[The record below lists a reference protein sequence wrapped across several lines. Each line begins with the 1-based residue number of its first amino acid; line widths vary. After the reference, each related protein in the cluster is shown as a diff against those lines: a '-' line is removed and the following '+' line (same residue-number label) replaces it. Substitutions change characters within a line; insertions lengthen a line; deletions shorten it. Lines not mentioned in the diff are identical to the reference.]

1 MGEIMTSAD
10 KGRKIRDEKII
21 AMYEKAM
28 GMETKPKLTA
38 VYQRIANE
46 VNVSTVRRHTEAG
59 YLRCGHW
66 RHNGRRFYTGKEI
79 LRYYKAQL

>member
-46 VNVSTVRRHTEAG
+46 MYISYMTVYRVIKEHREEVEA
-59 YLRCGHW
+59 
-66 RHNGRRFYTGKEI
+66 I
-79 LRYYKAQL
+79 

>member
-46 VNVSTVRRHTEAG
+46 VLVSYMTVYRVINEHREEVEA
-59 YLRCGHW
+59 
-66 RHNGRRFYTGKEI
+66 I
-79 LRYYKAQL
+79 

>member
-28 GMETKPKLTA
+28 GGETKPKLTA
-38 VYQRIANE
+38 VYERIANE
-46 VNVSTVRRHTEAG
+46 MYISHMTVYRVIKEHREEVEA
-59 YLRCGHW
+59 
-66 RHNGRRFYTGKEI
+66 I
-79 LRYYKAQL
+79 

>member
-28 GMETKPKLTA
+28 GGETKPKLTA

-46 VNVSTVRRHTEAG
+46 VLVSYMTVYRVIKEHREEVEA
-59 YLRCGHW
+59 
-66 RHNGRRFYTGKEI
+66 I
-79 LRYYKAQL
+79 

>member
-28 GMETKPKLTA
+28 RMETKPKLTA

-46 VNVSTVRRHTEAG
+46 VLVSYMTVYRVIKEHREEVEA
-59 YLRCGHW
+59 
-66 RHNGRRFYTGKEI
+66 I
-79 LRYYKAQL
+79 

>member
-46 VNVSTVRRHTEAG
+46 VLVSYMTVYRVI
-59 YLRCGHW
+59 
-66 RHNGRRFYTGKEI
+66 KEHREEVGEI
-79 LRYYKAQL
+79 

>member
-1 MGEIMTSAD
+1 MTNAEPKVSEMGRYT
-10 KGRKIRDEKII
+10 
-21 AMYEKAM
+21 
-28 GMETKPKLTA
+28 TKEVAELL
-38 VYQRIANE
+38 E